1 MNIHEYQAAEIFSR
15 FGIPVNRGK
24 VCVTPEEARAAA
36 QEIGGRV
43 VIKAQVHAGG
53 RGKAGGIRLAAGSD
67 EAEAA
72 ARQILGMDIRG
83 ATVYKVLV
91 APAVE
96 IAHEYYLGVVLDRAS
111 RRVVV
116 MASAAGGIDI
126 EEVARETP
134 EKIVRE
140 YADPL
145 LGFHEYQA
153 RRLGFRLGLEP
164 DLVRPF
170 AALARQLYAAYVAV
184 DASLAEINPLAL
196 TTDRS
201 WLALDSKIVLDDNA
215 LFRHPE
221 HEELRD
227 PLAEDPLEQQARAAG
242 ISFVK
247 LDGTIGC
254 VVNGAGLSMATMDA
268 VKLYGGAPA
277 NFLDVGGGASSQ
289 QVATAL
295 RLVLSDPNVRAVL
308 INIFGGITRGDVV
321 AEGLIEALKTVEVHV
336 PIVIRLVGT
345 RQEEGR
351 RMLAE
356 AGLTVVDTMEEAAQR
371 AVAAAQGWEGR
382 A

>member
-1 MNIHEYQAAEIFSR
+1 MNIHEYQAAELFSR

-24 VCVTPEEARAAA
+24 VCATPEEARAAA
-36 QEIGGRV
+36 QEIGKPV
-43 VIKAQVHAGG
+43 VIKAQVHVGG
-53 RGKAGGIRLAAGSD
+53 RGKAGGIRLAADPD

-83 ATVYKVLV
+83 ATVHKVLV
-91 APAVE
+91 ASAVE

-111 RRVVV
+111 RRIVV

-145 LGFHEYQA
+145 LGFHDYQA
-153 RRLGFRLGLEP
+153 RRLGFALGLEP

-170 AALARQLYAAYVAV
+170 AALARQLYSAYTAV

-221 HEELRD
+221 HEALRD
-227 PLAEDPLEQQARAAG
+227 PLAEDPLEQEARAAG

-321 AEGLIEALKTVEVHV
+321 AEGLLEALKTVEVRV
-336 PIVIRLVGT
+336 PLVIRLVGT

-371 AVAAAQGWEGR
+371 AVAAAQGREGR